1 MFVVVVVVAA
11 SSVQFHGAIEYYY
24 SSNIVQDMNVLM
36 FPNSNHQLFV
46 PCWIRMGTAW
56 TAAIEGDSLATNDL
70 IDKALYKCILIEVC
84 AYSWFEQ
91 QQQFEIIY

>member
-24 SSNIVQDMNVLM
+24 SSNIVHSAQDMNVLM

-46 PCWIRMGTAW
+46 PCWIRMGTSW
-56 TAAIEGDSLATNDL
+56 TAAIEVHSLATNDL

-84 AYSWFEQ
+84 AYS
-91 QQQFEIIY
+91 